1 MRRDFTKAS
10 TVEGFWREL
19 QRGRGGHCRGVR
31 EGFCGGILK
40 KSILWRGFWMELRR
54 VRGGHCKEI
63 REDFCSG
70 GILDGMN

>member
-31 EGFCGGILK
+31 EGFCGGIK
-40 KSILWRGFWMELRR
+40 KNQYCGWAFGWNCGGFVE
-54 VRGGHCKEI
+54 
-63 REDFCSG
+63 
-70 GILDGMN
+70 GIAKRLEKTFAAEGF